1 MIRLLLDT
9 NIIVYRESDNV
20 YKENIGNLFN
30 IIDNSPEMVKFI
42 HPIIKKE
49 LLQNI
54 YDKKRDLL
62 LECLKCY
69 NMIEKVSTRI
79 NDKITMIT
87 SQFNKDENDI
97 IDDIILNEIY
107 NENAEI
113 LITED
118 KKIKYKALKLGIED
132 KVQSIEEFIYKN
144 KPIKKVNHNIL
155 DINKIKMKDLNIND
169 VFFDDLKN
177 NYPDFEAWFNKKGE
191 EEAYHYSE
199 SNKLLALL
207 FLKNEEIGDDDYH
220 DIC

>member
-30 IIDNSPEMVKFI
+30 VIDNNPEMVKFI

-54 YDKKRDLL
+54 YDEKRKLL
-62 LECLKCY
+62 VERLKCY
-69 NMIEKVSTRI
+69 NMMEKTSSRVNDRI
-79 NDKITMIT
+79 TAITLSI
-87 SQFNKDENDI
+87 NKDENDV

-118 KKIKYKALKLGIED
+118 KKIKQKALILGIEN

-144 KPIKKVNHNIL
+144 KLVKKVNHNIL
-155 DINKIKMKDLNIND
+155 DINKVKMK
-169 VFFDDLKN
+169 
-177 NYPDFEAWFNKKGE
+177 E
-191 EEAYHYSE
+191 
-199 SNKLLALL
+199 
-207 FLKNEEIGDDDYH
+207 
-220 DIC
+220 